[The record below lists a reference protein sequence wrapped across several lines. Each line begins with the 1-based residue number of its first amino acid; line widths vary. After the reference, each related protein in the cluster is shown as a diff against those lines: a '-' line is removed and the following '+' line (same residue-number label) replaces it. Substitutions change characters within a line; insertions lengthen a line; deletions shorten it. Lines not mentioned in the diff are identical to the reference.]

1 MAFGPD
7 INDPVVLRDHQE
19 QLYRSRVEG
28 LEPGVIV
35 VARPFDLLAA
45 QVYDLGTAFQVTWS
59 SERGVAVLPTRLADA
74 HREGTVPLWS
84 LEVTGDGWI
93 EQRRSFVRVPAAGA
107 LTVQLHG
114 VEATEAL
121 AGPPAGPLAGQLV
134 DISEAALR
142 GAVAA
147 ASARG
152 VLAEGVEVTA
162 SFRFG
167 DRDFAL
173 PGRILSHRPSAR
185 RADLVEF
192 VVVFDE
198 PVDDADALR
207 KQVYAEQL
215 RARRTRS

>member
-7 INDPVVLRDHQE
+7 INDPVVLRDHDE

-35 VARPFDLLAA
+35 VARPFDLLAV
-45 QVYDLGTAFQVTWS
+45 QVHDVGAEFQVTWS
-59 SERGVAVLPTRLADA
+59 TERGVAVLPTRLADA

-84 LEVTGDGWI
+84 LEIAGDGWI
-93 EQRRSFVRVPAAGA
+93 EQRRAFVRVPAAGA
-107 LTVQLHG
+107 LSLQVHG
-114 VEATEAL
+114 VEAAEA
-121 AGPPAGPLAGQLV
+121 LAGQLV
-134 DISEAALR
+134 DVSEAALR

-147 ASARG
+147 ASAKG
-152 VLAEGVEVTA
+152 VVADGVEVTA
-162 SFRFG
+162 TFRFG
-167 DRDFAL
+167 ERDFAL

-185 RADLVEF
+185 RADLVEL

-198 PVDDADALR
+198 PVNDADALR

-215 RARRTRS
+215 RARRTRNPGS